1 MDNDERFASEGDE
14 GETEAVN
21 EPHRGGVAPTGS
33 RAQPTAWL
41 VGIGVML
48 VLMLG
53 LLVAW
58 GLGMLDAVGS

>member
-1 MDNDERFASEGDE
+1 MDDQRPFAPGGDE

-21 EPHRGGVAPTGS
+21 APHRDQPRPTGN

-41 VGIGVML
+41 VGIGV
-48 VLMLG
+48 VLLLFLG

-58 GLGMLDAVGS
+58 GVGMLDSA